1 MSGLMTL
8 MLEIGVLLAI
18 AAGLFF
24 TLGWWARGL
33 KGETSALPA
42 SEQVLEEPPPPAPDL
57 TDTVIKLEQ
66 EVEAL
71 HTRNV
76 ALSAEIESLR
86 QETAATETPAKP
98 KRPRKKKS

>member
-1 MSGLMTL
+1 MNGLMTL

-33 KGETSALPA
+33 KSDTPMLPA
-42 SEQVLEEPPPPAPDL
+42 GDPHREEPPPPAPDL
-57 TDTVIKLEQ
+57 SEMVMKLELEIHALQ
-66 EVEAL
+66 TRNTTLSGEIEAL
-71 HTRNV
+71 RQTAVV
-76 ALSAEIESLR
+76 A
-86 QETAATETPAKP
+86 ETSAKP